1 MLSSDAPTTA
11 LKTHKRRKSS
21 HWELC
26 SRLSL
31 GPMLRHTHVLWSDSN
46 TLIWFKHYA
55 LTILILQMNKVKAR
69 RQKKDPHGH
78 GTSGSLFQNAHHWL
92 LFLYQLTISINS
104 GVSGRGLCSLSM
116 PQPCLWTNQYPEPS
130 LSARNS
136 FKSKYNLF
144 KNTWNYAADT
154 KNIRY
159 WGTIICYQKNQS
171 LPNYREKIIL
181 NCMKNLLKAVCD
193 TVLSTLHVLP
203 HVILILTV
211 KVGILFIP
219 ILLK

>member
-1 MLSSDAPTTA
+1 MLQAVTGTHA
-11 LKTHKRRKSS
+11 KTHS
-21 HWELC
+21 C
-26 SRLSL
+26 
-31 GPMLRHTHVLWSDSN
+31 
-46 TLIWFKHYA
+46 TLIWFKHFD
-55 LTILILQMNKVKAR
+55 LIQTLRTYYPNFTDEQSEGQEAEKGSPWSRNKW
-69 RQKKDPHGH
+69 
-78 GTSGSLFQNAHHWL
+78 LFQNAHHWL

-159 WGTIICYQKNQS
+159 WGTIIGYQKNQS